1 MSHLSRL
8 HSDTLPHPKTYM
20 SMPCWQW
27 RSASAFLIGSVLI
40 SASLA
45 AAQQP
50 TPPPKSA
57 AVDPSTLD
65 LEQLMKI
72 EIVVAGS
79 KRAQESRDVASF
91 VSVITAAEIKEHGY
105 RTLADMLRTLPGF
118 YVSND
123 RNYSYVGVR
132 GFGRPGD
139 FNSRILL
146 LLNGLRTNE
155 SVYDLAY
162 IGEEFSVDVDL
173 IERVEVIRGP
183 SSGLYGSNAF
193 FAVINVVTRPGSSVA
208 GTEITTSAA
217 SFGTYSGR
225 ASYGHTFANDL
236 DLLVSGTYSDSKG
249 RNLYFPEYDSPLT
262 NNGVAKGVDHE
273 GFHKL
278 LVTASKGDF
287 SFQAS
292 NVSREKG
299 LPTGAFA
306 TTFDD
311 KRTRTTDGLSL
322 ASLSFARALL
332 NGASFSTRL
341 DAGRYAYDG
350 EYAYTNLAPN
360 KDLVVGEWWGMDV
373 DAARKIG
380 SRQFLTFG
388 AEYRDNFK
396 QVQKNFDPEPYV
408 LYSDVENKSTR
419 WGVFGQDEIRLADPL
434 MLYAGV
440 RVDRYEGFGF
450 VTSPR
455 AALIYTPG
463 AKTTF
468 KLLAGRAFRAPNQYE
483 LHFSNFQ
490 YEANPLLAPENI
502 ETLELIAQRFIG
514 GGVQVTA
521 SAFRNRLTD
530 LTSQHL
536 DPADSLIS
544 FENLGEI
551 HSRGLELGLE
561 VNRGHGLSGQL
572 SYSLQRTED
581 RATGTLL
588 TNSPGQM
595 VQMVLRS
602 PILGSGATAAVDA
615 QYMSARTTLLGNSA
629 GSHVL
634 TNFSLLAPRTFGR
647 FDLSASL
654 YNVFDIRY
662 GDPVADGFAQDTI
675 QQDGRSFRVRT
686 TLHY

>member
-1 MSHLSRL
+1 
-8 HSDTLPHPKTYM
+8 
-20 SMPCWQW
+20 MPYWQW
-27 RSASAFLIGSVLI
+27 RSASALLIGSVLI

-50 TPPPKSA
+50 TPPPKQAIDTISN
-57 AVDPSTLD
+57 D

-79 KRAQESRDVASF
+79 KRAQESRDVASS
-91 VSVITAAEIKEHGY
+91 VSVVSAAEIREHGY
-105 RTLADMLRTLPGF
+105 RTLADVLRTLPGF

-123 RNYSYVGVR
+123 RNYSYIGVR
-132 GFGRPGD
+132 GFSRPGD
-139 FNSRILL
+139 WNSRVLL
-146 LLNGLRTNE
+146 LLNGLRTNDN
-155 SVYDLAY
+155 VYDLAY

-183 SSGLYGSNAF
+183 SSALYGSNAF
-193 FAVINVVTRPGSSVA
+193 FAVVNVVTRPGSSLA
-208 GTEITTSAA
+208 GTEIATSAA

-236 DLLVSGTYSDSKG
+236 DLLVSATYSDGKG
-249 RNLYFPEYDSPLT
+249 RNLFYPEYDAPLT
-262 NNGVAKGVDHE
+262 NNGIAKGVDHE

-278 LVTASKGDF
+278 LVTASKGGF
-287 SFQAS
+287 SFQAN

-299 LPTGAFA
+299 LPTGSYA
-306 TTFDD
+306 TIFNDQ
-311 KRTRTTDGLSL
+311 RTRTTDGLSL
-322 ASLSFARALL
+322 ASLGFDRELA

-341 DAGRYAYDG
+341 HAGRYAYDG
-350 EYAYTNLAPN
+350 EYAYTALAPN
-360 KDLVVGEWWGMDV
+360 RDIDVGEWWGLDV
-373 DAARKIG
+373 DGTRKIG

-396 QVQKNFDPEPYV
+396 LLLKNFDPEPYV

-419 WGVFGQDEIRLADPL
+419 WGVFAQDEIRLADPL
-434 MLYAGV
+434 MLYAGL
-440 RVDRYEGFGF
+440 RVDRYDGFGYA
-450 VTSPR
+450 TSPR
-455 AALIYTPG
+455 AALIYTPSST
-463 AKTTF
+463 TTF
-468 KLLAGRAFRAPNQYE
+468 KLLAGRAFRAPNEYE
-483 LHFSNFQ
+483 LQYTDFQ
-490 YEANPLLAPENI
+490 SAANPLLQPEHI
-502 ETLELIAQRFIG
+502 ETLELIAQRLIG
-514 GGVQVTA
+514 GGVQISA

-530 LTSQHL
+530 LVSQRL
-536 DPADSLIS
+536 DPADSLVY
-544 FENLGEI
+544 FENLDEI

-572 SYSLQRTED
+572 SYSFQRTED
-581 RATGTLL
+581 RATGTQL
-588 TNSPGQM
+588 TNSPEQM

-602 PILGSGATAAVDA
+602 PILGTGATAAVDA
-615 QYMSARTTLLGNSA
+615 QYMSARRTLIGNDA

-634 TNFSLLAPRTFGR
+634 TNVSLFAPRTFGR

-654 YNVFDIRY
+654 YNVFDVRY
-662 GDPVADGFAQDTI
+662 GDPVANGFVQSTI